1 MMTKLKNCCK
11 KIPIEISIQ
20 SWKLIFVFFVPA
32 FGVLHNRL
40 RDKYLIADN
49 EFFNIFLYYL
59 SYSFSLI
66 PFVIS
71 LILDRTKNIIN
82 DESENEQ
89 EQIQDKDTNII
100 IEETNY
106 RTVSIIDEENRRTQK
121 KHMIIN
127 MIINILILIFLCGVS
142 LAYNHFNF
150 ESYIDKKTIGLA
162 YKIPEFFLLS
172 FLILQYTYHKHHYIT
187 LGINT
192 VTLLTKYFLTVILAK
207 SEYLIKYHIGLYFLY
222 SITYCSLLVSGKYY
236 MDKYNK
242 SPYFVMLIIG
252 SVIGLILI
260 IISIIKYFT
269 ISESQIFQGFYDN
282 IINRD
287 SKKYIFLFLG
297 DIISQ
302 FIYNLGLWITVYYF
316 TPCHTI
322 ISENMME
329 ILYYIV
335 DYRPNKDHWIE
346 KKFHWNFWLLPIV
359 LLLNLL
365 CSLIFNEIIILNFCG
380 LEFYTKIKIL
390 ERDRKESNLMIDNID
405 KTTENDSSRN
415 SISSENN
422 ANNTTT

>member
-1 MMTKLKNCCK
+1 MMIKLKNCCK
-11 KIPIEISIQ
+11 KIPIEISFQ
-20 SWKLIFVFFVPA
+20 SYKLIFVFIFPA
-32 FGVLHNRL
+32 FGVAHNRF
-40 RDKYLIADN
+40 RDEYLIADKH

-59 SYSFSLI
+59 SYLFSLI
-66 PFVIS
+66 PIVIS
-71 LILDRTKNIIN
+71 LILNRTKNEKE
-82 DESENEQ
+82 ESENDQ
-89 EQIQDKDTNII
+89 EQIQEKDTNII
-100 IEETNY
+100 VEESNY
-106 RTVSIIDEENRRTQK
+106 RSVSIIDEENRRTQRK
-121 KHMIIN
+121 L

-150 ESYIDKKTIGLA
+150 ESYIDKKTIGVA

-172 FLILQYTYHKHHYIT
+172 YFILKYKYHKHHYIT
-187 LGINT
+187 FGINT
-192 VTLLTKYFLTVILAK
+192 VTLLTKYFLTVILAN
-207 SEYLIKYHIGLYFLY
+207 SESYIGYHIGLYFLY
-222 SITYCSLLVSGKYY
+222 SITYCLFLVLGKYY
-236 MDKYNK
+236 MDKYNN

-287 SKKYIFLFLG
+287 SKKYIFLFLA

-329 ILYYIV
+329 ILYYIY
-335 DYRPNKDHWIE
+335 DYKVNQEHWIE
-346 KKFHWNFWLLPIV
+346 KKFHWNFWLLPLV

-380 LEFYTKIKIL
+380 LDFYTKIRIQ
-390 ERDRKESNLMIDNID
+390 ERVRKESDLMIDTID
-405 KTTENDSSRN
+405 KTTENDSKEN
-415 SISSENN
+415 SFSSENN
-422 ANNTTT
+422 PNNTM